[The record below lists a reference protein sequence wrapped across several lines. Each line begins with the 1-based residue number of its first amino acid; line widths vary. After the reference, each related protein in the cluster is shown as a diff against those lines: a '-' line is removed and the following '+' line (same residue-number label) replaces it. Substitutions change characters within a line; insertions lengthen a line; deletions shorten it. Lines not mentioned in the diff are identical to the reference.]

1 MSRQIALPELLK
13 INIKNY
19 TLYPNGLNYTFD
31 FVKGVN
37 LVLGGNGMG
46 KTTFVNIIRFAILGL
61 YKKPFGYTRTYQG
74 NIVEKRQLFPQKYFS
89 NRMDDSIRID
99 TSPTVTISM
108 RLNSVVVEL
117 TRDLSSI
124 TLTKLKVDGIEVSG
138 TLVNQFSYEKLSDE
152 AKVVTLP
159 YKYEQIIKANT
170 ELEFDDLIFF
180 VNEVLYFG
188 EDHKTIL
195 WNDGDFFPDVQNEL
209 FNKFFN
215 DPDLDKDRQEAIRKA
230 KYFDSLSRHCSE
242 DMRAIN
248 KVLNKMKNAST
259 AVESKNAKPN
269 NTAFTLIGL
278 KEKLEE
284 LDAKLAFIQKE
295 RASKSQDISLLQNEK
310 LF

>member
-170 ELEFDDLIFF
+170 ELEFDDLIF
-180 VNEVLYFG
+180 L
-188 EDHKTIL
+188 
-195 WNDGDFFPDVQNEL
+195 
-209 FNKFFN
+209 
-215 DPDLDKDRQEAIRKA
+215 
-230 KYFDSLSRHCSE
+230 
-242 DMRAIN
+242 
-248 KVLNKMKNAST
+248 
-259 AVESKNAKPN
+259 
-269 NTAFTLIGL
+269 
-278 KEKLEE
+278 
-284 LDAKLAFIQKE
+284 
-295 RASKSQDISLLQNEK
+295 
-310 LF
+310 